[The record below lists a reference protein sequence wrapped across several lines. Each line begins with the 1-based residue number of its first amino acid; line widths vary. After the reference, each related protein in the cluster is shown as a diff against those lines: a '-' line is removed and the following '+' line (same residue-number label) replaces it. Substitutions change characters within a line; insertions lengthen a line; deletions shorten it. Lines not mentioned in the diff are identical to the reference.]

1 MGETTAVGK
10 GCGAGDIGLLAAAVD
25 WAATSLGP
33 VERWP
38 ERLRLAAA
46 MIQHSPVAMVLLWG
60 EDGVLV
66 YNAAFAVIAG
76 QRHPAVLGQPVA
88 DAFPEIADFN
98 RHVLKTCRAGEV
110 LRFSDQRFTLRRNGE
125 PEDVWLDLGYSPVAG
140 EDGRPAGVLAVVV
153 ETTARALADER
164 LRIAQEA
171 GRFGAFEWYPHTGGL
186 VGSETYRQLFWMGP
200 DDPLSEASVLALIVP
215 EDRPLSGVHWLNRPG
230 NPLSYAEFRICNPKT
245 GEIRWIARRGDILQG
260 GPGGAPRYAGVTWD
274 ITDKKSV
281 ELQDSFL
288 SSLSERLRDLSD
300 PSEVTRAAAGMLGHY
315 LCVGRAG
322 FAHID
327 EAFEHA
333 TVPVEWTDGSMPP
346 FTGIYRLDTFG
357 AAIVGA
363 LLRGET
369 LRITDTLDDPRLREA
384 GVAQAFAGI
393 GVRAAMTVPM
403 LLGGRFVG
411 VFFVHAAAPRRWED
425 REEALMQ
432 AVAARTWDAAS
443 RARAEQ
449 RLRES
454 EASFRLLAE
463 ALPNQVWVTAPDHRI
478 LWVNEQAYAY
488 MGVAAG
494 ELQRADWTRLV
505 HPDDREA
512 SMAAWTHALATGTI
526 YETEY
531 RLLRHDGTYRWHI
544 ARALPFRGP
553 DGAIVRWIGANTD
566 IEVQRRALADLA
578 SLNATLEERVEA
590 RTRELRQTEEALRQ
604 AQKMEAIGQLT
615 GGIAHDFNNLL
626 TGIIGAL
633 DLIKRRIATGRTG
646 DLDRFMDAATGSAL
660 SAAALTHRLL
670 AFARRQSLDTKP
682 VDVRGLV
689 QGMEELLR
697 RTLGEQVR
705 LAIDAGPGCWFAMT
719 DPNQLESAIL
729 NLAINARD
737 AMPDGG
743 NLRISTENLR
753 IGAPQ
758 TGVRDPLEPGDYIG
772 VTVSDTGIGMPEHV
786 IDKVFEP
793 FFTTKPPGQGTG
805 LGLSMVYGFARQSGG
820 RVGIASMPGQGT
832 SVTITLPRAPQAA
845 EDATPAAGAAPMGA
859 GETVMVV
866 EDVAAVRMLIIDVLH
881 DLGYRTIEA
890 ADAAEALPV
899 IESGRAIDLLIS
911 DVGLPGVGGRQ
922 LADQARARRP
932 GLRVLFL
939 TGYAEHATTR
949 SGFLDDGMALMTKPF
964 AVETLAAKISEM
976 MAAA

>member
-1 MGETTAVGK
+1 
-10 GCGAGDIGLLAAAVD
+10 
-25 WAATSLGP
+25 
-33 VERWP
+33 
-38 ERLRLAAA
+38 
-46 MIQHSPVAMVLLWG
+46 
-60 EDGVLV
+60 
-66 YNAAFAVIAG
+66 
-76 QRHPAVLGQPVA
+76 
-88 DAFPEIADFN
+88 
-98 RHVLKTCRAGEV
+98 
-110 LRFSDQRFTLRRNGE
+110 
-125 PEDVWLDLGYSPVAG
+125 
-140 EDGRPAGVLAVVV
+140 
-153 ETTARALADER
+153 
-164 LRIAQEA
+164 
-171 GRFGAFEWYPHTGGL
+171 
-186 VGSETYRQLFWMGP
+186 
-200 DDPLSEASVLALIVP
+200 
-215 EDRPLSGVHWLNRPG
+215 
-230 NPLSYAEFRICNPKT
+230 
-245 GEIRWIARRGDILQG
+245 
-260 GPGGAPRYAGVTWD
+260 
-274 ITDKKSV
+274 
-281 ELQDSFL
+281 
-288 SSLSERLRDLSD
+288 
-300 PSEVTRAAAGMLGHY
+300 
-315 LCVGRAG
+315 
-322 FAHID
+322 
-327 EAFEHA
+327 
-333 TVPVEWTDGSMPP
+333 
-346 FTGIYRLDTFG
+346 
-357 AAIVGA
+357 
-363 LLRGET
+363 
-369 LRITDTLDDPRLREA
+369 
-384 GVAQAFAGI
+384 
-393 GVRAAMTVPM
+393 
-403 LLGGRFVG
+403 
-411 VFFVHAAAPRRWED
+411 
-425 REEALMQ
+425 
-432 AVAARTWDAAS
+432 
-443 RARAEQ
+443 
-449 RLRES
+449 
-454 EASFRLLAE
+454 
-463 ALPNQVWVTAPDHRI
+463 
-478 LWVNEQAYAY
+478 
-488 MGVAAG
+488 
-494 ELQRADWTRLV
+494 
-505 HPDDREA
+505 
-512 SMAAWTHALATGTI
+512 
-526 YETEY
+526 
-531 RLLRHDGTYRWHI
+531 
-544 ARALPFRGP
+544 
-553 DGAIVRWIGANTD
+553 
-566 IEVQRRALADLA
+566 
-578 SLNATLEERVEA
+578 
-590 RTRELRQTEEALRQ
+590 
-604 AQKMEAIGQLT
+604 MEAIGQLT